1 MTHFNARRTFLQ
13 TLGVA
18 GITCASSLLLAE
30 DKQLTEPVFRVGKLP
45 DVAGRQDSHP
55 LDPALKIAQEGLEHI
70 RKHVYDYE
78 CILIKRERVG
88 NTLHDEEYMLA
99 KVRNRKVD
107 EKIPLSVYLRFL
119 KPEALKGQECLWVEG
134 KNNGKLIGHKG
145 GKFGKFTPSLWLD
158 PHGQLAMN
166 GNRYPITEM
175 GVENLV
181 VKLIEKG
188 TRDRKHGECEVKF
201 YEDAKINKRPCL
213 LIEVKH
219 PVPREYFDFHIAQIY
234 LDKEMNVPIRY
245 AAYTWPETEGGKP
258 LLLEEYTYVNMKLN
272 VGLTDAHFDDHN
284 KEYGFH

>member
-1 MTHFNARRTFLQ
+1 MPDFNARRFFLQ

-30 DKQLTEPVFRVGKLP
+30 DKKLTEPVFRVGNLP
-45 DVAGRQDSHP
+45 NPVGNAKEHP
-55 LDPALKIAQEGLEHI
+55 LDPALKIARDCLKYVHE
-70 RKHVYDYE
+70 KVYDYE

-88 NTLHDEEYMLA
+88 NTLNDQEWMFA

-119 KPEALKGQECLWVEG
+119 KPESVKGQECLWVEG
-134 KNNGKLIGHKG
+134 KNNGKLIGHQG
-145 GKFGKFTPSLWLD
+145 GRLGGLTPSIWLD
-158 PHGQLAMN
+158 PVGPIAMR

-181 VKLIEKG
+181 MKLIEKG
-188 TRDRKHGECEVKF
+188 ERDRKQGECEVKF

-219 PVPREYFDFHIAQIY
+219 PVQRDYFDFHIAQIY
-234 LDKEMNVPIRY
+234 LDKELNVPVRY
-245 AAYTWPETEGGKP
+245 AAYTWPEAEGGEP
-258 LLLEEYTYVNMKLN
+258 LLLEEYTYVNVKVN
-272 VGLTDAHFDDHN
+272 VGFTDADFNDHN